1 MIYQALVNQ
10 HLASA
15 RLILAE
21 GTRQEN
27 TGHFLQRAFEHSA
40 LHALNGA
47 YLCQLRVIADNYH
60 CGDIAAIG
68 DIEALLAALVAK
80 EILAPEA
87 AEIKVLVNE
96 GWLGQLLKALQQLF
110 LPASPQIPTQVRPVA
125 SQSDIALRDD
135 DREEPVLNADQLQH
149 WLLALEE
156 LVQRQG
162 EMMLEY

>member
-27 TGHFLQRAFEHSA
+27 TAHSLQRAFEHSA

-60 CGDIAAIG
+60 CGDIAAPYEPSHMIRS
-68 DIEALLAALVAK
+68 LLS
-80 EILAPEA
+80 E
-87 AEIKVLVNE
+87 
-96 GWLGQLLKALQQLF
+96 
-110 LPASPQIPTQVRPVA
+110 S
-125 SQSDIALRDD
+125 S
-135 DREEPVLNADQLQH
+135 
-149 WLLALEE
+149 
-156 LVQRQG
+156 
-162 EMMLEY
+162 